1 MTIGVDTAQYAIL
14 DGSIERNGCNL
25 DPTPIAS
32 YNIGS
37 GLRLSA
43 NLIIRNQIFLG
54 YFMRWCKSYGTKT
67 GKGGRDET

>member
-1 MTIGVDTAQYAIL
+1 M
-14 DGSIERNGCNL
+14 NGYNL
-25 DPTPIAS
+25 CPTPIAS

-43 NLIIRNQIFLG
+43 NLVIRNQIFLG
-54 YFMRWCKSYGTKT
+54 YFMRRCKSYSTKT